1 VSTQRDVEQLLRRI
15 PLSTPAEESHASDML
30 QTFVSLRN
38 AAFEGG
44 GFTIPGT
51 TTALSIP
58 ALIQQLHEGNY
69 PDVAVTL
76 IGVAGDAASAFGL
89 LVTAGTE
96 MGAIAGTGA
105 LASSGVVAGMIGDA
119 AGPAAIAASVLV
131 ATFRIPSD
139 VNENNKKLYFI
150 TDASGILASWIFNLP
165 HINPHAR
172 LTARARRGGYFRVD
186 VSDACRLAHQ
196 RVQGV
201 WRSTYQGNAGA
212 VRTAQASAGNSW
224 ERYWRQ
230 VGSALEH
237 RLVPLPHRVGA
248 MWVDGEIEDAHR
260 RMRQAASDA
269 SDRRL
274 AARLRR
280 EAGGYWFRTPEGIDL
295 FMPDS

>member
-1 VSTQRDVEQLLRRI
+1 MSTQRDVEQLLRRI
-15 PLSTPAEESHASDML
+15 PLSTPAEESRAGDML

-44 GFTIPGT
+44 GITIPGT
-51 TTALSIP
+51 ATALSIP
-58 ALIQQLHEGNY
+58 VLIQQLREGNY
-69 PDVAVTL
+69 ADVAVTL
-76 IGVAGDAASAFGL
+76 ISVAGDAAAAFEF
-89 LVTAGTE
+89 LVTAGIE
-96 MGAIAGTGA
+96 AGAIAGTGA
-105 LASSGVVAGMIGDA
+105 LATTGVVAGMLGEV
-119 AGPAAIAASVLV
+119 AGPAALAASVLV

-165 HINPHAR
+165 YINPHVR
-172 LTARARRGGYFRVD
+172 LTSRARRGGYFRAD
-186 VSDACRLAHQ
+186 VSAACLLAHQ
-196 RVQGV
+196 RVQGL
-201 WRSTYQGNAGA
+201 WRRTYQGNAGA
-212 VRTAQASAGNSW
+212 VRAAQASAGNSW

-237 RLVPLPHRVGA
+237 GLVPLPHRVGT
-248 MWVDGEIEDAHR
+248 MWVDGEIGDAHR

-274 AARLRR
+274 QARLRR
-280 EAGGYWFRTPEGIDL
+280 AAGGYWFRTPEGIDL

>member
-1 VSTQRDVEQLLRRI
+1 MSTQRDVEQLLRRI
-15 PLSTPAEESHASDML
+15 PLSTPADEDHASDML

-44 GFTIPGT
+44 GFTIPST
-51 TTALSIP
+51 TTLFSIP
-58 ALIQQLHEGNY
+58 ALIQQLREGNY
-69 PDVAVTL
+69 VDVAVTL

-105 LASSGVVAGMIGDA
+105 LASTGVVAGMIGDA
-119 AGPAAIAASVLV
+119 AGPAALAASVLV

-165 HINPHAR
+165 QINPHVR

-186 VSDACRLAHQ
+186 VSGACLLAHQ
-196 RVQGV
+196 RVQGL
-201 WRSTYQGNAGA
+201 WQRTYRGNAGA
-212 VRTAQASAGNSW
+212 VRAAQASAGNSW

-237 RLVPLPHRVGA
+237 GLVPLPHRVGA
-248 MWVDGEIEDAHR
+248 MWVDGEIGDAHR
-260 RMRQAASDA
+260 RARQAASDA

-274 AARLRR
+274 QARLRR
-280 EAGGYWFRTPEGIDL
+280 AAGGYWFRTPEGIDL